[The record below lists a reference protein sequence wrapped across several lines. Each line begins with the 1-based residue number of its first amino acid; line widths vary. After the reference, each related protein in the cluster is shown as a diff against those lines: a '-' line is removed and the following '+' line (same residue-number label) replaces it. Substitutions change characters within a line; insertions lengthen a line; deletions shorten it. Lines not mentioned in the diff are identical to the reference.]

1 MRYIFVFLLPVVAAT
16 VLFYA
21 SLEMR
26 QEAHRASAD
35 FLILVLS
42 EEADA
47 GPKLHK
53 MIENGV
59 PPVFQRLTILAIGTM
74 ICAAGVA
81 SLAIPTEYSI
91 KRKIDMMTAMVAG
104 FCVAKGVIGFS
115 LFNWLD
121 FWKAMI
127 PCLALAA
134 FVVWLRSAIRNMRN
148 NSTRALHRSHLCP
161 RSAPSRLPS
170 RGASGKPSPLS
181 DTE

>member
-1 MRYIFVFLLPVVAAT
+1 MRYIFVFVLPVVTAT

-21 SLEMR
+21 SFGMR

-35 FLILVLS
+35 VLVLVLS

-47 GPKLHK
+47 GLKLQK

-59 PPVFQRLTILAIGTM
+59 PPVFQRLRILAFGTM

-91 KRKIDMMTAMVAG
+91 KRQIDMMTAMVAG
-104 FCVAKGVIGFS
+104 FCVAKEVIGFS
-115 LFNWLD
+115 FFNWLD
-121 FWKAMI
+121 FWKSMI

-134 FVVWLRSAIRNMRN
+134 FVVWLRPAIRNMRN
-148 NSTRALHRSHLCP
+148 NAT
-161 RSAPSRLPS
+161 
-170 RGASGKPSPLS
+170 
-181 DTE
+181 